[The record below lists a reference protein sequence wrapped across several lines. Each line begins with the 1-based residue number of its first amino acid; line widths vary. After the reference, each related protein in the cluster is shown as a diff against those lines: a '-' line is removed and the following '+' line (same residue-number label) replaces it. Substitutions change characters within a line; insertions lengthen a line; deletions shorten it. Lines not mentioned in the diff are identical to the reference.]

1 MRLIQAAVKGPREAR
16 RRAATVGAIQ
26 VSPERD
32 IAAGA
37 ARRGEAKGRMKQ
49 IVLRAYQ
56 LARSGTCASLG
67 DIEEHLKSEGFHPV
81 SIQEYLAG
89 QALRADLT
97 TLCEQGKRQR
107 NGR

>member
-1 MRLIQAAVKGPREAR
+1 
-16 RRAATVGAIQ
+16 
-26 VSPERD
+26 
-32 IAAGA
+32 
-37 ARRGEAKGRMKQ
+37 MKQ

-67 DIEEHLKSEGFHPV
+67 DIEARLKSEGFHPV

-89 QALRADLT
+89 PALRADLT
-97 TLCEQGKRQR
+97 TLCEQGKSQR